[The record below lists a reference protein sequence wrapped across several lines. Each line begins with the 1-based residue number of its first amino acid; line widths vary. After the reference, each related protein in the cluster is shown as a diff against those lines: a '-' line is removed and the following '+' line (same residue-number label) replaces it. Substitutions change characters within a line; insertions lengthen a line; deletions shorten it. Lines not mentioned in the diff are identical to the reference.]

1 MLTCKVRPVVHPT
14 MTVLLITNYQLAITN
29 IMYLKTLHLRQ
40 FRNYFDQKVAFDAPK
55 TILVGNN
62 AQGKSNLLE
71 AVELL
76 STLKSHRVGRDRD
89 LILDSKPIGQI
100 DATLER
106 QTGPIDLALT
116 LRSGG
121 RRTLKL
127 NGEPLR
133 RHLDFLSVLNVVQFS
148 CLDLDLVRGGPEGR
162 RNWIDRLVIQ
172 LEPIYAHILQQY
184 NQILRQRNALLKRSK
199 EIRKAE
205 FSESFDKMQFLAPE
219 SPEPEN
225 KENLPIPNS
234 QFPIPSSELA
244 LWDAQLATAGA
255 RVIRRRDRIL
265 ERLMPLA
272 RKWHHSISGSAEVL
286 DVKYEANI
294 EVGAELIAKDN
305 LEGVRQAF
313 LEKIQ
318 KRAIAEQFQGTTLV
332 GPHRDD
338 ITFTINNT
346 PARQYASQGQQR
358 TLVLALKLAELQ
370 LIEEVVGEAPLLLL
384 DDVLA
389 ELDLSRQNQLLETIQ
404 ERFQTLITTTHLG
417 AFDTQWL
424 RQTQIL
430 SVVAGQI
437 NRF

>member
-1 MLTCKVRPVVHPT
+1 
-14 MTVLLITNYQLAITN
+14 
-29 IMYLKTLHLRQ
+29 MYLKTLHLRQ
-40 FRNYFDQKVAFDAPK
+40 FRNYFDQQVAFDAPK

-100 DATLER
+100 DARLER
-106 QTGPIDLALT
+106 QTGAIDLALT
-116 LRSGG
+116 LRSGA
-121 RRTLKL
+121 RRICKL

-205 FSESFDKMQFLAPE
+205 FSESFDKMRFIAPE
-219 SPEPEN
+219 SPEPES
-225 KENLPIPNS
+225 KEDLPIPNS
-234 QFPIPSSELA
+234 QSPIQSSELA

-272 RKWHHSISGSAEVL
+272 RNWHGSISGSAEVL
-286 DVKYEANI
+286 DVKYDANI
-294 EVGAELIAKDN
+294 EVGSELIASYN

-318 KRAIAEQFQGTTLV
+318 KRALAEQFQGTTLV

-417 AFDTQWL
+417 AFDSQWL

-430 SVVAGQI
+430 SVVGGQI
-437 NRF
+437 NRFEI